1 MKRNPMK
8 IVVIAV
14 SFLMILSGSSV
25 AADNVR
31 ESAVIWNH
39 ENDGCNPGLYKQP
52 NGPMAIMVFCE
63 HALGIYIG
71 LVYYDN
77 MAGPIPDEFYKKL
90 PEAEKK
96 TYKTWSLDNRMW
108 QAPIWAAD
116 VTSYAWSPDGNK
128 LYVGTSDIYGSG
140 GLYELDLVRRQ
151 YKQIAPA
158 ETEASMEK
166 PGLGYIIT
174 RFNMEKGN
182 LCYKTAP
189 WNTDQHKPQ
198 EELTYKLK

>member
-77 MAGPIPDEFYKKL
+77 KAL
-90 PEAEKK
+90 
-96 TYKTWSLDNRMW
+96 
-108 QAPIWAAD
+108 
-116 VTSYAWSPDGNK
+116 SPMNFTK
-128 LYVGTSDIYGSG
+128 NY
-140 GLYELDLVRRQ
+140 RRQ
-151 YKQIAPA
+151 RKRP
-158 ETEASMEK
+158 TRHGRS
-166 PGLGYIIT
+166 IIGCG
-174 RFNMEKGN
+174 RLRYGQPM
-182 LCYKTAP
+182 
-189 WNTDQHKPQ
+189 
-198 EELTYKLK
+198 